1 MNSCGYP
8 SGVKD
13 IVVNNTSEKFFPQGT
28 QLPVEK
34 DKSTVCVRYI
44 VIMGVGARNKPE
56 KELGGA
62 EGKECY

>member
-28 QLPVEK
+28 QLPMEK
-34 DKSTVCVRYI
+34 DKSAVCVRYTA
-44 VIMGVGARNKPE
+44 IMGE
-56 KELGGA
+56 KINQ
-62 EGKECY
+62 KKN

>member
-28 QLPVEK
+28 QLPMEK
-34 DKSTVCVRYI
+34 DKSAVCVRYTA
-44 VIMGVGARNKPE
+44 IMGEKINQKCVGMNPE
-56 KELGGA
+56 KMDGSP
-62 EGKECY
+62 